1 MNENGWKLEVA
12 TLISFGN
19 EFVFSGFLSFSV
31 SISTQRVT
39 LFCIRPEENTKKN
52 LWVLLIVAEIKLKCK

>member
-52 LWVLLIVAEIKLKCK
+52 WECCQ